1 VLITAA
7 AALFADHGVRGAL
20 EREFEQ
26 RLERIAIRA
35 ASQIPPAELLDP
47 RVRNSESASYAALQ
61 TLIGPL
67 PATAD
72 LVDASIMDSTRVTL
86 IDALGREEFEGLP
99 SALDSL
105 ARPAL
110 DRALAGKASVS
121 APYSR
126 EHGVLR
132 AAFAPILDRGHAIGV
147 VAIEADV
154 AYLPALD
161 ELSHTLALIALV
173 SMLAIAVFAALFIRV
188 ASSAERLEQ
197 RLTRAENLAAMGR
210 LTATL
215 AHEIRNPLA
224 IIRGS
229 AERLG
234 RLEPEAQRMSEFV
247 VEESDRLSKTVE
259 RYLQF
264 ARTDDEPGS
273 AAGAESGDAI
283 AALEATLDLLEGEC
297 EARHVIVERS
307 HERSR
312 RTMVALDGESLKQ
325 VYLNLMLN
333 ALEAMPEGGRLRVDA
348 VEKSG
353 RLEVTIGDTG
363 HGIAKETLERVGS
376 PFFTTKAKG
385 SGLGLFLTRRLV
397 KSAGGELDIR
407 SESGRGTTCIVR
419 WPLARETRES

>member
-20 EREFEQ
+20 EREFEH
-26 RLERIAIRA
+26 RLERIATRA

-47 RVRNSESASYAALQ
+47 RVHDSESASYAALQ

-72 LVDASIMDSTRVTL
+72 LVDASIMDSSRVTL

-99 SALDSL
+99 TALDSL

-110 DRALAGKASVS
+110 DRALAGHAAVS
-121 APYSR
+121 APYAR
-126 EHGVLR
+126 ERGVLR
-132 AAFAPILDRGHAIGV
+132 AAFAPILEHGRAIGV
-147 VAIEADV
+147 VAIEADA

-173 SMLAIAVFAALFIRV
+173 SMLAIAIFAALFIRV

-197 RLTRAENLAAMGR
+197 RLSRAENLAAMGR

-215 AHEIRNPLA
+215 AHEIKNPLA

-234 RLEPEAQRMSEFV
+234 RLAPEAQRMSEFV

-264 ARTDDEPGS
+264 ARAEDETG
-273 AAGAESGDAI
+273 AASGEPGDAI

-297 EARHVIVERS
+297 GARHVSIERVGV
-307 HERSR
+307 RPLR
-312 RTMVALDGESLKQ
+312 ARVALDGESLKQ

-333 ALEAMPEGGRLRVDA
+333 ALEAMPEGGRLS
-348 VEKSG
+348 VEAIEKGG

-397 KSAGGELDIR
+397 QSAGGELDIR
-407 SESGRGTTCIVR
+407 SEPARGTTCTVR
-419 WPLARETRES
+419 WPLAKGKRES